1 MSPVTEVSIFTFLL
15 SVFAGYILGVIS
27 GLIPGIHT
35 NNFALVLLAF
45 APYLSE
51 HGIPLVCIAA
61 MILANSLSHTFHDII
76 PAIFLGAPGDDL
88 ALAVLPGHTL
98 LLEGRGAE
106 AIRLSAL
113 GSAGSVALALITAYP
128 LSMAFSSVYPFIQ
141 EYIAWILILV
151 VVVMIFTEKGEPDKH
166 GILQRIRY
174 PLSALLVF
182 TLCGLLGVFAF
193 GKESLMHPFM
203 SIGEP
208 SILLPLLSG
217 LFGSSQL
224 IISLMSHP
232 LIPYQFSSRM
242 ELERKRI
249 VRGIVVGGTSGSLVA
264 WLPGV
269 SSSIATVFAR
279 LFIKEDF
286 DKIDKKGY
294 NAHDIGTSEDS
305 VTDSAKEFIVSIS
318 GVNTCNA
325 IFGLLALVVIGKSR
339 SGAMVAINE
348 LLGGIDLN
356 PPLVLLFL
364 LAISVTAILSYYST
378 VFLGDNI
385 HRVLY
390 GFDYSL
396 LCYAVL
402 TLLFFMCLIFT
413 GLFGLMIFLI
423 ATSMGMLPSFLGIRK
438 SHAMGVIILPVI
450 LYFM

>member
-1 MSPVTEVSIFTFLL
+1 MSPLTEVSIFTFLL
-15 SVFAGYILGVIS
+15 SVFAGYFLGVIS

-35 NNFALVLLAF
+35 NNFALVLLTF
-45 APYLSE
+45 SPFLSE
-51 HGIPLVCIAA
+51 HGLPLICVAA

-141 EYIAWILILV
+141 EYIAWILVLV
-151 VVVMIFTEKGEPDKH
+151 VLIMVFTEKGEPGKQ
-166 GILQRIRY
+166 GLLQRMRY

-182 TLCGLLGVFAF
+182 MLCGFLGVFAF
-193 GKESLMHPFM
+193 DKESLMHPVL

-224 IISLMSHP
+224 IISLMSQP
-232 LIPYQFSSRM
+232 LIPYQFKSRM

-249 VRGIVVGGTSGSLVA
+249 IRAIVVGGTSGSLVA

-286 DKIDKKGY
+286 DRSLD
-294 NAHDIGTSEDS
+294 TSPDDNFSTDS

-356 PPLVLLFL
+356 PPLVILFL
-364 LAISVTAILSYYST
+364 LAISLTAILSYYST

-385 HRVLY
+385 HRLLY
-390 GFDYSL
+390 GFDYSII
-396 LCYAVL
+396 CYAVL
-402 TLLFFMCLIFT
+402 ALLFFMCLAFT
-413 GLFGLMIFLI
+413 GLFGLMVFLI
-423 ATSMGMLPSFLGIRK
+423 ATPIGMLPSFMGIRK
-438 SHAMGVIILPVI
+438 SHSMGVIILPVI
-450 LYFM
+450 LYFI

>member
-1 MSPVTEVSIFTFLL
+1 MMTPVTEVSIFTFLL
-15 SVFAGYILGVIS
+15 SLFAGYFLGVIS
-27 GLIPGIHT
+27 GLIPGIHS
-35 NNFALVLLAF
+35 NNFALILLAF
-45 APYLSE
+45 SPMLSE
-51 HGIPLVCIAA
+51 HGLPLVCIAA

-113 GSAGSVALALITAYP
+113 GSAGSVALAIITAYP
-128 LSMAFSSVYPFIQ
+128 LSMAFRSAYPFIQ
-141 EYIAWILILV
+141 KYIAWILIIV
-151 VVVMIFTEKGEPDKH
+151 VLIMVFTEKGEPDKQNL
-166 GILQRIRY
+166 LQRIRY
-174 PLSALLVF
+174 PLSAFLVF
-182 TLCGLLGVFAF
+182 ILCGFLGVFAF
-193 GKESLMHPFM
+193 DKENLMHPFLSM
-203 SIGEP
+203 GEP

-224 IISLMSHP
+224 IISLMSRP
-232 LIPYQFSSRM
+232 LIPYQFKSRM

-249 VRGIVVGGTSGSLVA
+249 IRGIIVGGTSGSMVA

-286 DKIDKKGY
+286 DRNLNTASD
-294 NAHDIGTSEDS
+294 DDLS
-305 VTDSAKEFIVSIS
+305 TDSITDSSKEFIVSIS

-325 IFGLLALVVIGKSR
+325 IFGLLALVVIGKTR
-339 SGAMVAINE
+339 SGAMVAIND
-348 LLGGIDLN
+348 LLGGINLG

-364 LAISVTAILSYYST
+364 VAISLTAILSYYST
-378 VFLGDNI
+378 IFLGDNI

-402 TLLFFMCLIFT
+402 ALLFVMCLAFT
-413 GLFGLMIFLI
+413 GFFGLMVFLI
-423 ATSMGMLPSFLGIRK
+423 ATPIGMLPSFMGIRK

-450 LYFM
+450 LYFI

>member
-1 MSPVTEVSIFTFLL
+1 MVPVTEVSLFTFLL
-15 SVFAGYILGVIS
+15 SVFAGYLLGVIS

-45 APYLSE
+45 SPVLSE
-51 HGIPLVCIAA
+51 HGLPLVCIAA

-76 PAIFLGAPGDDL
+76 PAIFLGAPGGDM

-128 LSMAFSSVYPFIQ
+128 LSMAFSYVYPIIQ
-141 EYIAWILILV
+141 EYIAWVLILV
-151 VVVMIFTEKGEPDKH
+151 VLIMVFTEKGDSGKE
-166 GILQRIRY
+166 GSLQRIRY
-174 PLSALLVF
+174 PLSAFIVF
-182 TLCGLLGVFAF
+182 MLCGLLGVFAF
-193 GKESLMHPFM
+193 DKESLMHPFL

-224 IISLMSHP
+224 VISLMSHP
-232 LIPYQFSSRM
+232 LIPFQFKSRM

-249 VRGIVVGGTSGSLVA
+249 IRGIVVGGTSGSMVA

-286 DKIDKKGY
+286 DRDQG
-294 NAHDIGTSEDS
+294 AASGTDDSIDS

-325 IFGLLALVVIGKSR
+325 IFGLLALAVIGKTR

-356 PPLVLLFL
+356 PPLVVLFL
-364 LAISVTAILSYYST
+364 FAISLTAILSYYST
-378 VFLGDNI
+378 IFLGDNI
-385 HRVLY
+385 HRLLY
-390 GFDYSL
+390 GFDYSI

-402 TLLFFMCLIFT
+402 TLLFAMCLAFT
-413 GLFGLMIFLI
+413 GFFGLLVFLI
-423 ATSMGMLPSFLGIRK
+423 ATPIGMLPSFMGIRK

-450 LYFM
+450 LYFI

>member
-1 MSPVTEVSIFTFLL
+1 MIPATEVSLFTFLL
-15 SVFAGYILGVIS
+15 SVFAGYFLGVIS

-45 APYLSE
+45 SPVLSE
-51 HGIPLVCIAA
+51 HGLPLVCIAA

-76 PAIFLGAPGDDL
+76 PAIFLGAPGDDM

-128 LSMAFSSVYPFIQ
+128 LSMAFSYVYPLIQ
-141 EYIAWILILV
+141 EYIAWVLILV
-151 VVVMIFTEKGEPDKH
+151 VLIMVFTEKGNSGKEGP
-166 GILQRIRY
+166 LQRIRY
-174 PLSALLVF
+174 PLSAFLVF
-182 TLCGLLGVFAF
+182 MLCGLLGVFAF
-193 GKESLMHPFM
+193 DKESLMHPFL

-224 IISLMSHP
+224 VISLMSHP
-232 LIPYQFSSRM
+232 LIPYQFKSRM

-249 VRGIVVGGTSGSLVA
+249 IRGIVVGGTSGSMVA

-286 DKIDKKGY
+286 DRDQG
-294 NAHDIGTSEDS
+294 ATSGTDDSADS

-325 IFGLLALVVIGKSR
+325 IFGLLALVVIGKTR
-339 SGAMVAINE
+339 SGAMVAIDE

-364 LAISVTAILSYYST
+364 FAISLTAILSYYST
-378 VFLGDNI
+378 IFLGDNI
-385 HRVLY
+385 HRLLY
-390 GFDYSL
+390 GFDYSI

-402 TLLFFMCLIFT
+402 ALLFAMCLAFT
-413 GLFGLMIFLI
+413 GFFGLLIFLI
-423 ATSMGMLPSFLGIRK
+423 ATPIGMLPSFMRIRK

-450 LYFM
+450 LYFI

>member
-1 MSPVTEVSIFTFLL
+1 MMNVVADLSIWTFLA
-15 SVFAGYILGVIS
+15 SVLAGYLLGVIS

-45 APYLSE
+45 SPVLSE
-51 HGIPLVCIAA
+51 HGLPLVCIAA

-76 PAIFLGAPGDDL
+76 PAIFLGAPGDDM

-128 LSMAFSSVYPFIQ
+128 LSIIFRSVYPILQ
-141 EYIAWILILV
+141 EYIAWVLIFV
-151 VVVMIFTEKGEPDKH
+151 VLIMVFTEKGEPDQ
-166 GILQRIRY
+166 GLLQRIRY
-174 PLSALLVF
+174 PFSAFIVF
-182 TLCGLLGVFAF
+182 MLCGLLGVFAF
-193 GKESLMHPFM
+193 EMEHLMHPFL
-203 SIGEP
+203 SLGEP

-232 LIPYQFSSRM
+232 LIPFQFRSRM
-242 ELERKRI
+242 ELDRKRI
-249 VRGIVVGGTSGSLVA
+249 ARGIIVGGTSGSLVA
-264 WLPGV
+264 WLPGI

-279 LFIKEDF
+279 LLIKQDF
-286 DKIDKKGY
+286 GRGPDAMSD
-294 NAHDIGTSEDS
+294 NFDHDDS
-305 VTDSAKEFIVSIS
+305 ITESAKEFIVSIS

-339 SGAMVAINE
+339 SGAMVAING
-348 LLGGIDLN
+348 LLGTIDIN
-356 PPLVLLFL
+356 TSMVILFL
-364 LAISVTAILSYYST
+364 FVIALTAVMSYYST

-390 GFDYSL
+390 GFDYSV
-396 LCYAVL
+396 LCYAV
-402 TLLFFMCLIFT
+402 
-413 GLFGLMIFLI
+413 
-423 ATSMGMLPSFLGIRK
+423 
-438 SHAMGVIILPVI
+438 PVSYTH
-450 LYFM
+450 LRAHET

>member
-1 MSPVTEVSIFTFLL
+1 MTPVTEVSIFTFLL
-15 SVFAGYILGVIS
+15 SLFAGYFLGVIS
-27 GLIPGIHT
+27 GLIPGIHS

-45 APYLSE
+45 SPMLSE
-51 HGIPLVCIAA
+51 HGLPLVCIAA

-128 LSMAFSSVYPFIQ
+128 LSMAFRSAYSFIQ
-141 EYIAWILILV
+141 EYIAWILIIV
-151 VVVMIFTEKGEPDKH
+151 VLIMVMTEKGEPDKQNL
-166 GILQRIRY
+166 LQRIRY
-174 PLSALLVF
+174 PLSASLIF
-182 TLCGLLGVFAF
+182 ILCGLLGVFAF
-193 GKESLMHPFM
+193 DKENLMHPFL

-224 IISLMSHP
+224 IISLMSRP
-232 LIPYQFSSRM
+232 LIPYQFKSRM

-249 VRGIVVGGTSGSLVA
+249 IRGIIVGGTSGSMVA

-286 DKIDKKGY
+286 DRNLNTASD
-294 NAHDIGTSEDS
+294 DDLS
-305 VTDSAKEFIVSIS
+305 TDSITDSSKEFIVSIS

-325 IFGLLALVVIGKSR
+325 IFGLLALVVIGKTR
-339 SGAMVAINE
+339 SGAMVAIND
-348 LLGGIDLN
+348 LLGGINLG

-364 LAISVTAILSYYST
+364 VAISLTAILSYYST
-378 VFLGDNI
+378 IFLGDNI

-402 TLLFFMCLIFT
+402 ALLFVMCLAFT
-413 GLFGLMIFLI
+413 GFFGLMVFLI
-423 ATSMGMLPSFLGIRK
+423 ATPIGMLPSFMGIRK

-450 LYFM
+450 LYFI

>member
-1 MSPVTEVSIFTFLL
+1 MTPVTEVSIFTFLL
-15 SVFAGYILGVIS
+15 SLFAGYFLGVIS
-27 GLIPGIHT
+27 GLIPGIHS
-35 NNFALVLLAF
+35 NNFALILLAF
-45 APYLSE
+45 SPMLSE
-51 HGIPLVCIAA
+51 HGLPLVCIAA

-113 GSAGSVALALITAYP
+113 GSAGSVALAIITAYP
-128 LSMAFSSVYPFIQ
+128 LSMAFRSAYPFIQ
-141 EYIAWILILV
+141 KYIAWILIIV
-151 VVVMIFTEKGEPDKH
+151 VLIMVFTEKGEPDKQNL
-166 GILQRIRY
+166 LQRIRY
-174 PLSALLVF
+174 PLSAFLVF
-182 TLCGLLGVFAF
+182 ILCGFLGVFAF
-193 GKESLMHPFM
+193 DKENLMHPFLSM
-203 SIGEP
+203 GEP

-224 IISLMSHP
+224 IISLMSRP
-232 LIPYQFSSRM
+232 LIPYQFKSRM

-249 VRGIVVGGTSGSLVA
+249 IRGIIVGGTSGSMVA

-286 DKIDKKGY
+286 DRNLNTASD
-294 NAHDIGTSEDS
+294 DDLS
-305 VTDSAKEFIVSIS
+305 TDSITDSSKEFIVSIS

-325 IFGLLALVVIGKSR
+325 IFGLLALVVIGKTR
-339 SGAMVAINE
+339 SGAMVAIND
-348 LLGGIDLN
+348 LLGGINLG

-364 LAISVTAILSYYST
+364 VAISLTAILSYYST
-378 VFLGDNI
+378 IFLGDNI

-402 TLLFFMCLIFT
+402 ALLFVMCLAFT
-413 GLFGLMIFLI
+413 GFFGLMVFLI
-423 ATSMGMLPSFLGIRK
+423 ATPIGMLPSFMGIRK

-450 LYFM
+450 LYFI

>member
-1 MSPVTEVSIFTFLL
+1 MMIPVTEVSIWVFLL
-15 SVFAGYILGVIS
+15 SILAGYLLGVIS

-45 APYLSE
+45 SPVLSE
-51 HGIPLVCIAA
+51 HGLPLICIAA

-76 PAIFLGAPGDDL
+76 PAIFLGAPGDDM

-128 LSMAFSSVYPFIQ
+128 LSMVFSSVYPYIQ

-151 VVVMIFTEKGEPDKH
+151 VLVMVFTEKGEPGKQNL
-166 GILQRIRY
+166 LQRIRY
-174 PLSALLVF
+174 PLSAFLVF
-182 TLCGLLGVFAF
+182 VLCGLLGVFAF
-193 GKESLMHPFM
+193 ETENMMNPFL

-232 LIPYQFSSRM
+232 LIPFQFKSRM

-249 VRGIVVGGTSGSLVA
+249 IRGIVVGGTSGSLVA

-286 DKIDKKGY
+286 ER
-294 NAHDIGTSEDS
+294 NQEDISCIESSTDS

-348 LLGGIDLN
+348 LLGGIDLST
-356 PPLVLLFL
+356 PLVLLFL
-364 LAISVTAILSYYST
+364 FALSLTAILSYYST

-385 HRVLY
+385 HQVLY

-402 TLLFFMCLIFT
+402 ALLFFMCLVFT

-423 ATSMGMLPSFLGIRK
+423 ATPLGMLSSFMNIRK

-450 LYFM
+450 LYFI

>member
-1 MSPVTEVSIFTFLL
+1 MMTPVTEVSIFTFLL
-15 SVFAGYILGVIS
+15 SLFAGYFLGVIS
-27 GLIPGIHT
+27 GLIPGIHS

-45 APYLSE
+45 SPMLSE
-51 HGIPLVCIAA
+51 HGLPLVCIAA

-128 LSMAFSSVYPFIQ
+128 LSMAFRSAYPFIQ
-141 EYIAWILILV
+141 KYIAWILIIV
-151 VVVMIFTEKGEPDKH
+151 VLIMVFTEKGEPDKQNL
-166 GILQRIRY
+166 LQRIRY
-174 PLSALLVF
+174 PLSAFLVF
-182 TLCGLLGVFAF
+182 ILCGFLGVFAF
-193 GKESLMHPFM
+193 DKENLMHPFLSM
-203 SIGEP
+203 GEP

-224 IISLMSHP
+224 IISLMSRP
-232 LIPYQFSSRM
+232 LIPYQFKSQM

-249 VRGIVVGGTSGSLVA
+249 IRGIIVGGTSGSMVA

-286 DKIDKKGY
+286 DRNLNTASDDNLSTASI
-294 NAHDIGTSEDS
+294 
-305 VTDSAKEFIVSIS
+305 TDSSKEFIVSIS

-325 IFGLLALVVIGKSR
+325 IFGLLALVVIGKTR
-339 SGAMVAINE
+339 SGAMVAIND
-348 LLGGIDLN
+348 LLGGINLG

-364 LAISVTAILSYYST
+364 VAISLTAILSYYST
-378 VFLGDNI
+378 IFLGDNI

-402 TLLFFMCLIFT
+402 ALLFVMCLAFT
-413 GLFGLMIFLI
+413 GFFGLMVFLI
-423 ATSMGMLPSFLGIRK
+423 ATPIGMLPSFMGIRK

-450 LYFM
+450 LYFI

>member
-1 MSPVTEVSIFTFLL
+1 MIPTTEVPLFTFLL
-15 SVFAGYILGVIS
+15 SVFAGYLLGVIS

-45 APYLSE
+45 SPVLSE
-51 HGIPLVCIAA
+51 HGLPLVCIAA

-76 PAIFLGAPGDDL
+76 PAIFLGAPGDDM

-128 LSMAFSSVYPFIQ
+128 LSMAFSYVYPLIQ
-141 EYIAWILILV
+141 EYIAWVLILV
-151 VVVMIFTEKGEPDKH
+151 VLIMVFTEKGDSGKEGP
-166 GILQRIRY
+166 LQRIRH
-174 PLSALLVF
+174 PLSAFIVF
-182 TLCGLLGVFAF
+182 MLCGLLGVFAF
-193 GKESLMHPFM
+193 DKESLMHPFL

-224 IISLMSHP
+224 VISLMSHP
-232 LIPYQFSSRM
+232 LIPFQFKSRM

-249 VRGIVVGGTSGSLVA
+249 IRGIVVGGTSGSMVA

-286 DKIDKKGY
+286 DRDQGATSGID
-294 NAHDIGTSEDS
+294 DS
-305 VTDSAKEFIVSIS
+305 ADNVTDSAKEFIVSIS

-325 IFGLLALVVIGKSR
+325 IFGLLALAVIGKTR

-356 PPLVLLFL
+356 PPLVVLFL
-364 LAISVTAILSYYST
+364 FAISLTAILSYYST
-378 VFLGDNI
+378 IFLGDNI
-385 HRVLY
+385 HRLLY
-390 GFDYSL
+390 GFDYSI

-402 TLLFFMCLIFT
+402 TLLFAMCLAFT
-413 GLFGLMIFLI
+413 GFFGLLVFLI
-423 ATSMGMLPSFLGIRK
+423 ATPIGMLPSFMGIRK

-450 LYFM
+450 LYFI